1 MARRVAHSAS
11 SARLTLLQLHAI
23 DRSEM
28 AMPVDHVTGK
38 SRRARNQCDN
48 QMGNSRENRK

>member
-1 MARRVAHSAS
+1 LR
-11 SARLTLLQLHAI
+11 LHAI